1 MDSMEPTQLDV
12 ATARATMRPP
22 RPPQVISSSNP
33 NKRKSSS
40 TVWDHFEKFT
50 DEEGRTKARCIY

>member
-1 MDSMEPTQLDV
+1 MEPTQPNI
-12 ATARATMRPP
+12 ATTRANMRPLRPP
-22 RPPQVISSSNP
+22 RVISSSNP

-40 TVWDHFEKFT
+40 TIWDHFEKFT